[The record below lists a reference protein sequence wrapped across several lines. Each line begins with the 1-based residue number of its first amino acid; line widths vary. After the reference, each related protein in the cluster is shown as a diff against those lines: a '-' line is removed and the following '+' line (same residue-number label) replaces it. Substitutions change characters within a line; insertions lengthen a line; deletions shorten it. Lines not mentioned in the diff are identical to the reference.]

1 MNSVGSKERES
12 HRLAWLLEVF
22 IDLKKKEKKDEPA
35 MGRLSNYA

>member
-22 IDLKKKEKKDEPA
+22 VDLKKKKKKKTSLQW
-35 MGRLSNYA
+35 GG

>member
-22 IDLKKKEKKDEPA
+22 VDLKKKKERKKRRACNGEA
-35 MGRLSNYA
+35 E